1 MPIIMMNKPDL
12 IIIGIIAILAA
23 GCITP
28 GGHEIVPDQPKA
40 GSLYVYSG
48 AGLKAPM
55 LEIGETFQNMTG
67 VRVEYNFQGSGAL
80 ISQME
85 LSRKGDVFIPG
96 GTPDY
101 TAAQNRSL
109 VTEPRYI
116 AYHIPVIAMKK
127 GNPKN
132 ITSINDFTKDGV
144 RLALGDPSATA
155 IGKSTVKLLK
165 GHGIT
170 EAVEKNVVTRGA
182 TNQELV
188 TAVVMGTADAT
199 ITTLDM
205 INPETMDFIP
215 IPVEENLALIIPIG
229 TTTFTD
235 QETLARMFVDFVA
248 SDRGKAIFVRHGFP
262 SYPDPLYAGV
272 TP

>member
-1 MPIIMMNKPDL
+1 MF
-12 IIIGIIAILAA
+12 A
-23 GCITP
+23 GCTSP
-28 GGHEIVPDQPKA
+28 GGHEATAGQPDA

-55 LEIGETFQNMTG
+55 LEIGKVFQNMTG
-67 VRVEYNFQGSGAL
+67 TRVEFNFQGSGAL

-101 TAAQNRSL
+101 NIARTKNL
-109 VTEPRYI
+109 VGEPLYV

-132 ITSINDFTKDGV
+132 ITSMNDLARSGL
-144 RLALGDPSATA
+144 RIALGDANATA
-155 IGKSTVKLLK
+155 IGKSTVKLLARQ
-165 GHGIT
+165 GIT
-170 EAVEKNVVTRGA
+170 EAVEKNVVVRGA

-199 ITTLDM
+199 ITTLD
-205 INPETMDFIP
+205 IIKPDTMDFIP
-215 IPVEENLALIIPIG
+215 IPVEDNHILIIPIG
-229 TTTFTD
+229 ITTFTD
-235 QETLARMFVDFVA
+235 QEALARTFVDFAA
-248 SDRGKAIFVRHGFP
+248 SDEGKAIFVRHGFP
-262 SYPDPLYAGV
+262 SYPDPAYAGV